1 MSMMKKILIP
11 VDFSEH
17 SQAAISYACQ
27 LIEHNAVKQ
36 AIDLVH
42 VYTAHSNM
50 YTNRQVN
57 VDIVDPQVVIAEKNM
72 NAALATIKELF
83 PGIQC
88 QAIYKDGN
96 FYEEI
101 SKLTAAFAY
110 DAIIM
115 GTKGATGL
123 EALFLGS
130 NTYDVILNTKTPV
143 LAVPVEKSNFK
154 KNRIG
159 LLCNFKPAEIEALQ
173 QTINL
178 VGNDFE
184 LVLIHVNKNDE
195 KISVIDER
203 FKNWIEEIITQTGVL
218 NISYTV
224 KSQALYNRNLENLSS
239 AIDSVII
246 DEQIDLLL
254 VTKSR
259 KSIFRKIVEENIVK
273 RMAYDLSI
281 PKLFARVHAT
291 GQK

>member
-1 MSMMKKILIP
+1 MKKILIP

-17 SQAAISYACQ
+17 SQAAIDYACQ
-27 LIEHNAVKQ
+27 LIEHNSVQQ

-42 VYTAHSNM
+42 VYTTHSNM

-57 VDIVDPQVVIAEKNM
+57 VDISDPQVVIAEKNM
-72 NAALATIKELF
+72 AQALASIKAQY
-83 PGIQC
+83 PSIQC

-96 FYEEI
+96 LYEEI
-101 SKLTAAFAY
+101 SKITAAFNY

-115 GTKGATGL
+115 GTKGASGI

-143 LAVPVEKSNFK
+143 LAVPVEKASFK

-178 VGNDFE
+178 LGNGFE

-195 KISVIDER
+195 KISIIDER
-203 FKNWIEEIITQTGVL
+203 FKNWIEEIITQTGVQ

-259 KSIFRKIVEENIVK
+259 KSIFRKLVEENIVK

>member
-1 MSMMKKILIP
+1 MKKILIP
-11 VDFSEH
+11 VDFSEN
-17 SQAAISYACQ
+17 SEAAINYACQ
-27 LIEHNAVKQ
+27 LIENNKDKQ

-42 VYTAHSNM
+42 VYTTHSNM

-57 VDIVDPQVVIAEKNM
+57 LGFVDPQVAIAEKNM
-72 NAALATIKELF
+72 EKALTTIKEQY
-83 PGIQC
+83 PAIQC
-88 QAIYKDGN
+88 AAIFKDGN
-96 FYEEI
+96 LYEEV
-101 SKLTAAFAY
+101 SKLTATFDY

-143 LAVPVEKSNFK
+143 LAVPIEKATFK

-173 QTINL
+173 QAISL
-178 VGNDFE
+178 VGNGFE
-184 LVLIHVNKNDE
+184 LVLIHVNRDDE
-195 KISVIDER
+195 KISVIDDR
-203 FKNWIEEIITQTGVL
+203 FKKWIEVIIAQTGVQ

-224 KSQALYNRNLENLSS
+224 KSQVLYNRNLENLSS
-239 AIDSVII
+239 AIDSIII

-254 VTKSR
+254 ITKSR
-259 KSIFRKIVEENIVK
+259 KSIFRKLVEENIVK

-281 PKLFARVHAT
+281 PKLFARVHAS